1 MFRGLFQPMHL
12 IVILGI
18 LLVIFGPSKLPE
30 LGAGIGRGIKEFKK
44 SLSHDEKAQSEEDN
58 KTQSSDVTRE

>member
-44 SLSHDEKAQSEEDN
+44 SLSHDEKAPSEEDN

>member
-1 MFRGLFQPMHL
+1 MHL

-44 SLSHDEKAQSEEDN
+44 SLSHDEKLQSEEDN